1 MKKGMLITLLICAA
15 VFALGVVMVIAGYRM
30 GATDFDI
37 DIINRKIH
45 SFNSEEIKNGVV
57 SVEPFTD
64 MDLDIGNSN
73 VNIIEG
79 DEFKVE
85 YSVYNDV
92 PTIEVKN
99 EKLIVIHKVKNG
111 QFVFHLGL
119 VEYENPTINIYIPK
133 ETKLGTININDNAGN
148 LKIKSQSVGNL
159 KMDVDEGIINLSDSE
174 FGNIDIESNS
184 GDIAISGIKADVMD
198 MSVDYGNVRID
209 DTEMDKLKIDADAG
223 NIKAES
229 SRINDIDIKSD
240 AGNVKLEIIGEK
252 ADYSIEASVDFGNLK
267 IDGERQGS
275 KVNME
280 GKSGKSIKVKSNAGN
295 VDIEF

>member
-45 SFNSEEIKNGVV
+45 SFNPEEIKNGVV

-99 EKLIVIHKVKNG
+99 EKLIIIHKVKNG

-119 VEYENPTINIYIPK
+119 VEYEKPTINIYIPK
-133 ETKLGTININDNAGN
+133 ETKLGTININDDAGN
-148 LKIKSQSVGNL
+148 IKIKSQSVGNL

-174 FGNIDIESNS
+174 FENIDIESNS
-184 GDIAISGIKADVMD
+184 GDITISGIKADTMD

-240 AGNVKLEIIGEK
+240 AGNVKLEITGEK